1 MESWEGGYRRH
12 EIERQKHALNERK
25 EELEARR
32 KRITALKKRAARK
45 AGGNVAN
52 DAMLEFGLGECFLF
66 YVCVGLM

>member
-12 EIERQKHALNERK
+12 EIERQKVAINERK

-32 KRITALKKRAARK
+32 KRITNLKKRAARK

-52 DAMLEFGLGECFLF
+52 EAMMEFGLGESYFF
-66 YVCVGLM
+66 TYFDA